1 MRGAPPLQRPEQS
14 RIPGHKTETAF
25 DAFDDEREEDALSHY
40 GHHAVPSGYGRQT
53 GRWVS
58 AFGVVIAIV
67 LGAAFFT
74 VSNIRAREKF
84 ELEQETASS
93 VSALP
98 RVDVMDVKPAP
109 KSQTLT
115 LPGETSAWYR
125 TTIYSRVSGYLDK
138 WYVDIGDRV
147 KKGQVL
153 ATIDTPDLDSQ
164 LDAARAELNAAEAE
178 TKVKESDAEFARTSY
193 DRWRDSPAGVVSVQ
207 EREAKKA
214 AFDSSVAQLN
224 AARARVNV
232 DRAKVNGLTSLAA
245 FKSVSAPFD
254 GVITE
259 RRIDPG
265 DLVTAGSTASTTPLF
280 VIEQA
285 DRIRVFTSV
294 PQDVAEKLKVGSP
307 VRVLTAGGS
316 GRAYE
321 GQIVRTTG
329 SLDPRARTMRV
340 EADLPNPDY
349 ALAPGMYVRTEIQ
362 FTRHA
367 SMQLPA
373 SALIFRSDE
382 PQVAV
387 VGKDDKIEFRNVV
400 IASDDGNSVE
410 ISSGVSEG
418 ERVALNISSRIANGQ
433 KVAVEKT
440 SEAAD

>member
-1 MRGAPPLQRPEQS
+1 VTS
-14 RIPGHKTETAF
+14 
-25 DAFDDEREEDALSHY
+25 S
-40 GHHAVPSGYGRQT
+40 YGRRT
-53 GRWVS
+53 GRWVGT
-58 AFGVVIAIV
+58 FGVVIAIV
-67 LGAAFFT
+67 LGGAFFA
-74 VSNIRAREKF
+74 VSNIRAREKY
-84 ELEQETASS
+84 ELKRETASI

-98 RVDVMDVKPAP
+98 RVDVMEVKPAP

-125 TTIYSRVSGYLDK
+125 TTIYSRVNGYLDK

-164 LDAARAELNAAEAE
+164 LDAAKAELNAAEAE
-178 TKVKESDAEFARTSY
+178 TKVKEAEAEFARTSY
-193 DRWRDSPAGVVSVQ
+193 DRWRDSPTGVVSVQ

-214 AFDSSVAQLN
+214 AFGSSIAQLN

-232 DRAKVNGLTSLAA
+232 DQAKVNGLISLAA

-280 VIEQA
+280 VIEQS
-285 DRIRVFTSV
+285 DRIRVFTSI

-307 VRVLTAGGS
+307 VKVVTGGAS
-316 GRAYE
+316 SRTYE
-321 GQIVRTTG
+321 GQIVRMTG

-349 ALAPGMYVRTEIQ
+349 TLAPGMYVRTQIQ
-362 FTRHA
+362 FTNHA

-418 ERVALNISSRIANGQ
+418 ERVALNISSRITTGQ

>member
-1 MRGAPPLQRPEQS
+1 VTS
-14 RIPGHKTETAF
+14 
-25 DAFDDEREEDALSHY
+25 S
-40 GHHAVPSGYGRQT
+40 YGRRT
-53 GRWVS
+53 GHWVGT
-58 AFGVVIAIV
+58 FGVVIAIV
-67 LGAAFFT
+67 LGGAFFA
-74 VSNIRAREKF
+74 VSNIRAREKY
-84 ELEQETASS
+84 ELKRETASI

-98 RVDVMDVKPAP
+98 RVDVMEVKPAP

-125 TTIYSRVSGYLDK
+125 TTIYSRVNGYLDK

-164 LDAARAELNAAEAE
+164 LDAAKAELNAAEAE
-178 TKVKESDAEFARTSY
+178 TKVKEAEAEFARTSY
-193 DRWRDSPAGVVSVQ
+193 DRWRDSPTGVVSVQ

-214 AFDSSVAQLN
+214 AFDSSIAQLN

-232 DRAKVNGLTSLAA
+232 DQAKVNGLTSLAA

-280 VIEQA
+280 VIEQS

-307 VRVLTAGGS
+307 VKVVTGGAS
-316 GRAYE
+316 SRTYE
-321 GQIVRTTG
+321 GQIVRMTG

-349 ALAPGMYVRTEIQ
+349 TLAPGMYVRTQIQ
-362 FTRHA
+362 FTNHA

-418 ERVALNISSRIANGQ
+418 ERVALNISSRITTGQ

>member
-1 MRGAPPLQRPEQS
+1 MQRPEHSQIS
-14 RIPGHKTETAF
+14 ADKSAPAF
-25 DAFDDEREEDALSHY
+25 DAFDDEREPASPSY
-40 GHHAVPSGYGRQT
+40 GHHAVPNSYGRRT
-53 GRWVS
+53 GRWVGTL
-58 AFGVVIAIV
+58 GVVIAIV
-67 LGAAFFT
+67 LGGAFFT
-74 VSNIRAREKF
+74 VSNIRAREKY
-84 ELEQETASS
+84 ELTRDTANI

-109 KSQTLT
+109 TSQTLT

-125 TTIYSRVSGYLDK
+125 TTIYSRVSGYLNK
-138 WYVDIGDRV
+138 WLVDIGDRV

-164 LDAARAELNAAEAE
+164 LDAAKAELNAAEAE
-178 TKVKESDAEFARTSY
+178 TKVKESEAEFARTSY

-214 AFDSSVAQLN
+214 AFDSSIAQLN

-232 DRAKVNGLTSLAA
+232 DQAKVNGLTSLAA

-280 VIEQA
+280 VIEQS

-307 VRVLTAGGS
+307 VRVLTGGGS

-321 GQIVRTTG
+321 GQIVRMTG
-329 SLDPRARTMRV
+329 SLDPKARTMRV

-349 ALAPGMYVRTEIQ
+349 ALAPGMYVRTQIQ
-362 FTRHA
+362 FKTHA

-373 SALIFRSDE
+373 SALIFRSNE

-418 ERVALNISSRIANGQ
+418 ERVALNISSRIINGQ

>member
-1 MRGAPPLQRPEQS
+1 MTS
-14 RIPGHKTETAF
+14 
-25 DAFDDEREEDALSHY
+25 S
-40 GHHAVPSGYGRQT
+40 YGRRT
-53 GRWVS
+53 GRWVGT
-58 AFGVVIAIV
+58 FGVVIAIV
-67 LGAAFFT
+67 LGGAFFA
-74 VSNIRAREKF
+74 VSNIRAREKY
-84 ELEQETASS
+84 ELKRETASI

-98 RVDVMDVKPAP
+98 RVDVMEVKPAP

-125 TTIYSRVSGYLDK
+125 TTIYSRVNGYLDK

-164 LDAARAELNAAEAE
+164 LDAAKAELNAAEAE
-178 TKVKESDAEFARTSY
+178 TKVKEAEAEFARTSY
-193 DRWRDSPAGVVSVQ
+193 DRWRDSPTGVVSVQ

-214 AFDSSVAQLN
+214 AFGSSIAQLN

-232 DRAKVNGLTSLAA
+232 DQAKVNGLISLAA

-280 VIEQA
+280 VIEQS
-285 DRIRVFTSV
+285 DRIRVFTSI

-307 VRVLTAGGS
+307 VKVVTGGAS
-316 GRAYE
+316 SRTYE
-321 GQIVRTTG
+321 GQIVRMTG

-349 ALAPGMYVRTEIQ
+349 TLAPGMYVRTQIQ
-362 FTRHA
+362 FTNHA

-418 ERVALNISSRIANGQ
+418 ERVALNISSRITTGQ

>member
-1 MRGAPPLQRPEQS
+1 MQRPEQS
-14 RIPGHKTETAF
+14 QISANKSAPAF
-25 DAFDDEREEDALSHY
+25 DAFDDEREPASLSY
-40 GHHAVPSGYGRQT
+40 GHHAVPNSYGRRT
-53 GRWVS
+53 GRWVGTL
-58 AFGVVIAIV
+58 GVVIAIV
-67 LGAAFFT
+67 LGGAFFT
-74 VSNIRAREKF
+74 VSNIRAREKY
-84 ELEQETASS
+84 ELMRDTASI

-109 KSQTLT
+109 TSQTLT

-138 WYVDIGDRV
+138 WLVDIGDRV
-147 KKGQVL
+147 KRGQVL
-153 ATIDTPDLDSQ
+153 ASIDTPDLDSQ
-164 LDAARAELNAAEAE
+164 LDAAKAELNAAEAE
-178 TKVKESDAEFARTSY
+178 TKVKESEAEFARTSY

-214 AFDSSVAQLN
+214 AFDSSIAQLN

-232 DRAKVNGLTSLAA
+232 DQAKVNGLTSLAA

-259 RRIDPG
+259 RRVDPG

-280 VIEQA
+280 VIEQS

-307 VRVLTAGGS
+307 VRVVTGGGS

-321 GQIVRTTG
+321 GQIVRMTG
-329 SLDPRARTMRV
+329 SLDPKARTMRV

-349 ALAPGMYVRTEIQ
+349 ALATGMYVRTQIQ
-362 FTRHA
+362 FSRQA

-418 ERVALNISSRIANGQ
+418 ERVALNISSRITNGQ

-440 SEAAD
+440 SEAAH

>member
-1 MRGAPPLQRPEQS
+1 MQHPEHSQISADKSAP
-14 RIPGHKTETAF
+14 AF
-25 DAFDDEREEDALSHY
+25 DAFDDEREPASSSY
-40 GHHAVPSGYGRQT
+40 GHHAVPNSYGRRT
-53 GRWVS
+53 GRWVGTL
-58 AFGVVIAIV
+58 GVVIAIM
-67 LGAAFFT
+67 LSGAFFT
-74 VSNIRAREKF
+74 VSNIRAREKY
-84 ELEQETASS
+84 ELKRDTASI

-109 KSQTLT
+109 TSQTLT

-138 WYVDIGDRV
+138 WLVDIGDRV

-164 LDAARAELNAAEAE
+164 LDAAKAELNAAEAE
-178 TKVKESDAEFARTSY
+178 TKVKESEAEFARTSY
-193 DRWRDSPAGVVSVQ
+193 DRWRDLPAGVVSVQ

-214 AFDSSVAQLN
+214 AFDSSIAQLN

-232 DRAKVNGLTSLAA
+232 DQAKVNGLTSLAA

-280 VIEQA
+280 VIEQS

-307 VRVLTAGGS
+307 VRVLTGGGS

-321 GQIVRTTG
+321 GQIVRMTG
-329 SLDPRARTMRV
+329 SLDPKARTMRI

-349 ALAPGMYVRTEIQ
+349 ALAPGMYVRTQIQ
-362 FTRHA
+362 FTRQA

-373 SALIFRSDE
+373 SALIFRSNE

-418 ERVALNISSRIANGQ
+418 ERVALNISSRITNGQ

>member
-1 MRGAPPLQRPEQS
+1 MSADKSAP
-14 RIPGHKTETAF
+14 AF
-25 DAFDDEREEDALSHY
+25 DAFDDEREPASASY
-40 GHHAVPSGYGRQT
+40 GHHAVPNSYGRRT
-53 GRWVS
+53 GRWVGTL
-58 AFGVVIAIV
+58 GVVIAIV
-67 LGAAFFT
+67 LGGAFFT
-74 VSNIRAREKF
+74 VSNIRAREKY
-84 ELEQETASS
+84 ELKRDTASI

-109 KSQTLT
+109 TSQTLM

-125 TTIYSRVSGYLDK
+125 TTIYSRVSGYLNK
-138 WYVDIGDRV
+138 WLVDIGDRV

-164 LDAARAELNAAEAE
+164 LDAAKAELNAAEAE
-178 TKVKESDAEFARTSY
+178 TKVKESEAEFARTSY

-214 AFDSSVAQLN
+214 AFDSSIAQLN

-232 DRAKVNGLTSLAA
+232 DQAKVNGLTSLAA

-280 VIEQA
+280 VIEQS

-307 VRVLTAGGS
+307 VRVVTGGGS

-321 GQIVRTTG
+321 GQIVRMTG
-329 SLDPRARTMRV
+329 SLDPKARTMRV

-349 ALAPGMYVRTEIQ
+349 ALAPGMYVRTQIQ
-362 FTRHA
+362 FTRQA

-418 ERVALNISSRIANGQ
+418 ERVALNISGRNHQ
-433 KVAVEKT
+433 R
-440 SEAAD
+440 SEGRCREDVGGC

>member
-1 MRGAPPLQRPEQS
+1 MQRPKEL
-14 RIPGHKTETAF
+14 PTAADNTVPAF
-25 DAFDDEREEDALSHY
+25 NSFDDEREQQGLSSY
-40 GHHAVPSGYGRQT
+40 GHHAVPSSYGKRT
-53 GRWVS
+53 GRWVGT
-58 AFGVVIAIV
+58 FGVVIAVV
-67 LGAAFFT
+67 LGGAFFT
-74 VSNIRAREKF
+74 VSNIRARESY
-84 ELEQETASS
+84 ELKQATVAI

-98 RVDVMDVKPAP
+98 HVDVTEVKTAAQNQ
-109 KSQTLT
+109 SLT

-147 KKGQVL
+147 KKGQIL

-164 LDAARAELNAAEAE
+164 LDAAKAELNAAEAE
-178 TKVKESDAEFARTSY
+178 TKVKESEAEFARTSY
-193 DRWRDSPAGVVSVQ
+193 DRWRDSPTGVVSVQ

-224 AARARVNV
+224 AARARVKV
-232 DRAKVNGLTSLAA
+232 DQAKVDGLTSLAA

-285 DRIRVFTSV
+285 DMIRVFTSV
-294 PQDVAEKLKVGSP
+294 PQDVAAKLSVGSP
-307 VRVLTAGGS
+307 VKVLTAGTS
-316 GRAYE
+316 GQSYE
-321 GQIVRTTG
+321 AKITRTTG

-340 EADLPNPDY
+340 EADLPNPNY
-349 ALAPGMYVRTEIQ
+349 ALSPGMYVRTEIQ
-362 FTRHA
+362 FAKHTG
-367 SMQLPA
+367 MQLPA
-373 SALIFRSDE
+373 SALIFRGEE

-410 ISSGVSEG
+410 ISSGVAQG
-418 ERVALNISSRIANGQ
+418 DLVALNISSQIASGQ

-440 SEAAD
+440 SEALN

>member
-1 MRGAPPLQRPEQS
+1 LQPREHTQISTGKPE
-14 RIPGHKTETAF
+14 PAF
-25 DAFDDEREEDALSHY
+25 DAFDDEQEPASASY
-40 GHHAVPSGYGRQT
+40 GHHAVTSSYGRRT
-53 GRWVS
+53 GRWVGT
-58 AFGVVIAIV
+58 FGVVIAFV
-67 LGAAFFT
+67 LGGAFFA
-74 VSNIRAREKF
+74 VSNIRAREKY
-84 ELEQETASS
+84 ELKRETASI

-98 RVDVMDVKPAP
+98 RVDVMEVKPAP
-109 KSQTLT
+109 QSQTLT

-125 TTIYSRVSGYLDK
+125 TTIYSRVNGYLDK

-164 LDAARAELNAAEAE
+164 LDAAKAELNAAEAE
-178 TKVKESDAEFARTSY
+178 TKVKEAEAEFARTSY
-193 DRWRDSPAGVVSVQ
+193 DRWRDSPTGVVSVQ

-214 AFDSSVAQLN
+214 AFDSSIAQLN

-232 DRAKVNGLTSLAA
+232 DQAKVNGLISLAA
-245 FKSVSAPFD
+245 FKSVTAPFD

-280 VIEQA
+280 VIEQS

-294 PQDVAEKLKVGSP
+294 PQDVAEKLKIGSP
-307 VRVLTAGGS
+307 VKVLTGGES

-340 EADLPNPDY
+340 EADLANPDY
-349 ALAPGMYVRTEIQ
+349 ALASGMYVRTQIQ
-362 FTRHA
+362 FINHA

-373 SALIFRSDE
+373 SALIFRSAE

-387 VGKDDKIEFRNVV
+387 VGRDDKIEFRNVV

-418 ERVALNISSRIANGQ
+418 EHVALNISSRILNGQ

>member
-1 MRGAPPLQRPEQS
+1 MQRPEHTHMS
-14 RIPGHKTETAF
+14 ADKSAPAF
-25 DAFDDEREEDALSHY
+25 DAFDDEREPASASY
-40 GHHAVPSGYGRQT
+40 GHHAVPNSYGRRT
-53 GRWVS
+53 GRWVGTL
-58 AFGVVIAIV
+58 GVVIAIV
-67 LGAAFFT
+67 LGGAFFT
-74 VSNIRAREKF
+74 VSNIRAREKY
-84 ELEQETASS
+84 ELKQDTASI

-109 KSQTLT
+109 TSQTLT

-125 TTIYSRVSGYLDK
+125 TTIYSRVSGYLNK
-138 WYVDIGDRV
+138 WLVDIGDRV
-147 KKGQVL
+147 KKGQIL

-164 LDAARAELNAAEAE
+164 LDAAKAELNAAEAE
-178 TKVKESDAEFARTSY
+178 TKVKESEAEFARTSY

-214 AFDSSVAQLN
+214 AFDSSIAQLN

-232 DRAKVNGLTSLAA
+232 DQAKVNGLTSLAA

-254 GVITE
+254 GAITE
-259 RRIDPG
+259 RRVDPG

-280 VIEQA
+280 VIEQS

-307 VRVLTAGGS
+307 VRVVTGGGS

-321 GQIVRTTG
+321 GQIVRMTG
-329 SLDPRARTMRV
+329 SLDPKARTMRV
-340 EADLPNPDY
+340 EADLPNPDR
-349 ALAPGMYVRTEIQ
+349 ALAAGMYVRTQIQ
-362 FTRHA
+362 FTRRA

-418 ERVALNISSRIANGQ
+418 ERVALNISSRITNGQ